1 MLGRRMKKAGIDMKG
16 QKCGLHT
23 LRNTLAKVM
32 LENGATLP
40 VISQTLGHQNIQTTS
55 IYLKIDIEGLKNCV
69 IDPEE
74 VFHE

>member
-1 MLGRRMKKAGIDMKG
+1 MKKAGIDMKG